1 AMFEGHSQPSSPEET
16 IMDSEWDNDIVEN
29 STGTSMKKR
38 NIDNNVKTN
47 NFYQKIIEDEG
58 RD

>member
-1 AMFEGHSQPSSPEET
+1 
-16 IMDSEWDNDIVEN
+16 MDSEWDNDIVEN